1 MRYAW
6 VVLQK
11 ATRFAM
17 GRTAAAFDR
26 AATLAAYAQ
35 SARSRRR
42 NLSESLSH
50 DERIRLLGLLAP
62 QYPRDGE
69 RFFRAAR
76 PIHVDE
82 REAGGPARGRVV
94 DLAWPSDYEPFNPD
108 VAERYLRYRENHIAA
123 ARLFLHERPRPVAVL
138 IHGYLGG
145 QYAVEQRVWPV
156 DWLYRIGLDV
166 ALFVLPFHGV
176 RGNQR
181 RRRPPPFPG
190 SDPRVSNE
198 GFRQAMG
205 DLADLAHWLRERGH
219 PAVGA
224 IGMSLGGYTTAL
236 AATVDPGLAFAVPM
250 IPLASLAD
258 FARDQGRLGNTSVEQ
273 TAQHRALDAVHRVVS
288 PLHRK
293 PQLPSGRMLVI
304 GAEADRITP
313 LSHARRLARHF
324 NAPLE
329 TWHGGHLLQLG
340 RADKFRRIGR
350 MLEELGLTDPRS

>member
-1 MRYAW
+1 MLW
-6 VVLQK
+6 LVLQK

-17 GRTAAAFDR
+17 GRTAAVFDR
-26 AATLAAYAQ
+26 AATLAAHAQ
-35 SARSRRR
+35 SARARKR
-42 NLSESLSH
+42 NLSESLPH
-50 DERIRLLGLLAP
+50 EERLRLLGLLAP
-62 QYPRDGE
+62 QYPSDGE
-69 RFFRAAR
+69 RFFREPR

-82 REAGGPARGRVV
+82 RQVKQLLGGRVV
-94 DLAWPSDYEPFNPD
+94 DLAWTSDYEPYNPD
-108 VAERYLRYRENHIAA
+108 VAERYLRYRDNHIAA
-123 ARLFLHERPRPVAVL
+123 ARLFLHDEPRPVAVL

-156 DWLYRIGLDV
+156 DWLHRIGLDV

-176 RGNQR
+176 RGDAR

-205 DLADLAHWLRERGH
+205 DLRDLFRWFGERGH

-236 AATVDPGLAFAVPM
+236 LATVEPELAFGVPM

-258 FARDQGRLGNTSVEQ
+258 FARDHGRLGTTPMEQ
-273 TAQHRALDAVHRVVS
+273 RAQHRALDAVHRVVS

-293 PQLPSGRMLVI
+293 PLLPPERLLVI

-313 LSHARRLARHF
+313 LSHARRIARHF
-324 NAPLE
+324 DAPLE

-340 RADKFRRIGR
+340 RADKFRRIAR
-350 MLEELGLTDPRS
+350 MLGELGLTEPRR